1 MKFPSLRAG
10 EKILA
15 GIAFTYIAGFS
26 AYYMSIRNFEFLWYI
41 AVLAGFFVLIFVTI
55 RRSNFDYL
63 TLGGLTIWGL
73 LHLMGGGVKV
83 YGATLYKLHLI
94 PLIGS
99 GELFVLKYDQV
110 VHFFGFAVATLVVY
124 HLLKPY
130 LNERTNWK
138 VVYPLMIAAGMGL
151 GALNEIVE
159 FIAVLVVPHT
169 GVGGYNNTGLDLIFN
184 MLGALTAAFF
194 IRYRRNRG
202 IY

>member
-15 GIAFTYIAGFS
+15 GIAFTYIAGFT
-26 AYYMSIRNFEFLWYI
+26 AYYVSIRNFEFLWYI